1 MDHREIL
8 RKKPWLRLENGSDIS
23 SRLLRATKGNAFVV
37 WNSIQCSYE
46 LHTVQAEEL
55 SGDSYNATIPSKIL
69 NQWLVDD
76 YLSTDFEMYVDDFVG
91 GKIVAESLMDER
103 HQEARRIARLESEMA
118 AVERVMGT
126 RI

>member
-8 RKKPWLRLENGSDIS
+8 RKKPWLRLENGSEIS

-37 WNSIQCSYE
+37 WNSIQCNYE

-55 SGDSYNATIPSKIL
+55 SGDSYNATVPSNVL

-103 HQEARRIARLESEMA
+103 HQEARRIAKLESEMA